1 MKKRKMIVMLLAVV
15 LVFSTLQIQ
24 VAADEL
30 TEISAESPA
39 IGANVGDSVDL
50 ADYSYGGTALNEFT
64 WTGVDGAALD
74 GSVFEAESKGVYIFD
89 GVKDDVSF
97 KLFIVVK
104 EESETEYV
112 LYENDFDDES
122 GLDDLR
128 VVEG

>member
-74 GSVFEAESKGVYIFD
+74 GSVFQQIRVFNFLNE
-89 GVKDDVSF
+89 DVEIKAGAYLCAPNSEDF
-97 KLFIVVK
+97 EPVLAKL
-104 EESETEYV
+104 
-112 LYENDFDDES
+112 DFD
-122 GLDDLR
+122 
-128 VVEG
+128 